1 MLLCAL
7 VELAEDFLREKT
19 LNISPHSL
27 DPVVTAPLSVGHE
40 DCVVAAM
47 DYVENHE

>member
-7 VELAEDFLREKT
+7 VELAEDFLRKKLEHF
-19 LNISPHSL
+19 PHSL

-40 DCVVAAM
+40 DCVAAAM